1 MENNIL
7 LSVPIIIETVLKA
20 LRIEMAKMEMCLVL
34 LFQCLKEVRASVLEG
49 RSFDSRGNRIW
60 KVICSK
66 ARECL
71 VAAAG
76 LLPGFPSAVWCR
88 PPFPIVRLLPE
99 TPLRQWQ
106 LNGMSASCIAEK
118 TKCLESQ
125 GVFLFFVLALFSFC
139 DGSRMNSYLHFPL
152 PQKVEKIF
160 QISARVCKK
169 RNNSMSGY
177 SISKQF

>member
-7 LSVPIIIETVLKA
+7 LSVSIITEMVLKA

-76 LLPGFPSAVWCR
+76 LLPGFPSAVWCQ

-99 TPLRQWQ
+99 TPLR
-106 LNGMSASCIAEK
+106 
-118 TKCLESQ
+118 
-125 GVFLFFVLALFSFC
+125 
-139 DGSRMNSYLHFPL
+139 
-152 PQKVEKIF
+152 
-160 QISARVCKK
+160 
-169 RNNSMSGY
+169 
-177 SISKQF
+177 